1 MISTVNLALLPT
13 LFLLCN
19 FSSTQ
24 KYSSILAV
32 SQRSHPA
39 VCYHALHPSF
49 PHFLRAIAQPRRP
62 SLGRPA
68 LTAPWGAALTTWHIR
83 LPAAGGAAPRGHRCL
98 ADGAR
103 RCGAR
108 RLLGKSRVRLAGS
121 SDPAHDR
128 KITYTVWMIHSE
140 SKGAVWPPYV
150 IVLPIRFHL
159 CKAEFSS
166 SGRSFLC
173 SLGNQILSPQ
183 NFPVP
188 MPPAWTNFPFLVIDK
203 SLLKILLSP

>member
-1 MISTVNLALLPT
+1 MISNVNLALLPT

-19 FSSTQ
+19 FSPPKNT
-24 KYSSILAV
+24 A
-32 SQRSHPA
+32 RSLPFLSAHTPLFVTTRIAPA
-39 VCYHALHPSF
+39 F
-49 PHFLRAIAQPRRP
+49 PTFYGQ

-68 LTAPWGAALTTWHIR
+68 LTAPCGAALPTWHIR

-98 ADGAR
+98 ADAAR

-108 RLLGKSRVRLAGS
+108 RLLGKSRVRLADS

-128 KITYTVWMIHSE
+128 KITYIVWMIHSE
-140 SKGAVWPPYV
+140 SKGAVWPPHV

-188 MPPAWTNFPFLVIDK
+188 MPPAWMNFPFLVIDK